1 MRPRDPRRLL
11 PEPTTHLA
19 RVRIVE
25 HPESHDEPDGS
36 ITSRQEAEISLPGEE
51 LDRIWTPEYLERL
64 ARTYWR
70 YLTKISLGA
79 LRVLYG
85 PTSREIV
92 LFTRPFVLL
101 RFFPPEYEADARK
114 GSVTWRINR
123 GLLVAPSGRGRGFL
137 RISVQRPEDDGN
149 PDVAVRVISEV
160 SNFHPM
166 LAASKPGGR
175 RGLFARVA
183 RFFYAIT
190 QLRIHVIVTHG
201 FLRSLARLDLEPSVV
216 GALRP
221 VSPQEPAELERS

>member
-1 MRPRDPRRLL
+1 M
-11 PEPTTHLA
+11 
-19 RVRIVE
+19 
-25 HPESHDEPDGS
+25 
-36 ITSRQEAEISLPGEE
+36 TSKQEADITLPREDFE
-51 LDRIWTPEYLERL
+51 RLWSPEYLERL
-64 ARTYWR
+64 ARTYWT
-70 YLTKISLGA
+70 YLQKISLGL
-79 LRVLYG
+79 LRVVYG

-92 LFTRPFVLL
+92 LLGRPLVLL
-101 RFFPPEYEADARK
+101 RFFPPEYDADAHN
-114 GSVTWRINR
+114 GSVNWRINR

-137 RISVQRPEDDGN
+137 RISVQRPDDDGN

>member
-11 PEPTTHLA
+11 PRADRLA

-25 HPESHDEPDGS
+25 HPESRDEPDGS
-36 ITSRQEAEISLPGEE
+36 VTSLQEAEISLPREE

-64 ARTYWR
+64 ARTYWS
-70 YLTKISLGA
+70 YLTRISLGA
-79 LRVLYG
+79 LRVVYG
-85 PTSREIV
+85 PSSREIV
-92 LFTRPFVLL
+92 LFGRPLVLL
-101 RFFPPEYEADARK
+101 RFFAPEYETQAAY

-137 RISVQRPEDDGN
+137 RIAVRRPSGDDGSS
-149 PDVAVRVISEV
+149 DVTVRVTSEV

-175 RGLFARVA
+175 RGLLARVA
-183 RFFYAIT
+183 RFFYSMT
-190 QLRIHVIVTHG
+190 QLQIHVVVTHA
-201 FLRSLARLDLEPSVV
+201 FLRSLATLDLEPSVV

-221 VSPQEPAELERS
+221 PEPAELERR